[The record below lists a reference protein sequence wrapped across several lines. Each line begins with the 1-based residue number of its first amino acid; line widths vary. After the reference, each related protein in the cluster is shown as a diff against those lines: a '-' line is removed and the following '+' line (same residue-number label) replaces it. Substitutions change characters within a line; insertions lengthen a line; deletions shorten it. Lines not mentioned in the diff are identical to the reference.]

1 MTKQLEALIADLLRS
16 AVKIGAEKW
25 VSSNGEVTTDDYEVD
40 GVTYT
45 DHICNCEV
53 VNGESPRAEFI
64 AKANPAVVMVLIAV
78 LEKSQ
83 QHNKELQVKLDATE
97 AVALAL
103 RDDTRGGEK
112 RVAELESTL
121 ELEREK
127 SRRVMSQNHQLEASP
142 LAVKLPDLVN
152 FDDLDAN
159 SQDREVVE
167 SIAQCKGWNAAIEA
181 SRRMNDAGGTVELLK
196 QAAPHMLADES
207 LKDPGGVLCGK
218 ARSVPD
224 GWVMVPIEPTEDMIV
239 EGFESEPDETFSE
252 PEVWEAYAAMSGCQQ
267 AAHRA
272 KLCWSAMIAAAPKPE

>member
-1 MTKQLEALIADLLRS
+1 MNKQLEALIAEMKATAEMATPLQLDTAQLKRGNDGWIECPCCEGAGDVEAESDFCNIDGKALG
-16 AVKIGAEKW
+16 VQFYGIGEHHGLAEQ
-25 VSSNGEVTTDDYEVD
+25 YFRQA
-40 GVTYT
+40 
-45 DHICNCEV
+45 
-53 VNGESPRAEFI
+53 SP
-64 AKANPAVVMVLIAV
+64 ANVLALIAA

-103 RDDTRGGEK
+103 RDEVRGAEK

-127 SRRVMSQNHQLEASP
+127 SRRVMSQNHQLEVSP

-181 SRRMNDAGGTVELLK
+181 SRRMNDAVELLR

-224 GWVMVPIEPTEDMIV
+224 GWVMVPRKITLEMECAL
-239 EGFESEPDETFSE
+239 S
-252 PEVWEAYAAMSGCQQ
+252 
-267 AAHRA
+267 RA
-272 KLCWSAMIAAAPKPE
+272 DSYEIGWQWAIAAAPKPDPTVKK